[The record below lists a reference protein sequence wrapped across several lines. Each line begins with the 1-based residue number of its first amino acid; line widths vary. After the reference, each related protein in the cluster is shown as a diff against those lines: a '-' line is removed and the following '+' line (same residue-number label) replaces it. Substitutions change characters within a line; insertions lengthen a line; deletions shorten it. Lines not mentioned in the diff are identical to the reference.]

1 MNTKSNFKKEPTTI
15 ILFLASITL
24 VFAFLVINLAFQKS
38 GPSIRN
44 GATEEEINNY
54 AYQLL
59 EAKPEN
65 ALGYQEAIK
74 YYKSQISAASEPEQV
89 FSLKLD
95 LASFF
100 GRTGDPISGLTTLED
115 ISPDS
120 LSPIAR
126 YYLYA
131 TLSYLYD
138 RDGDSETATEYY
150 QRITDEGIYDYI
162 AKLDAG
168 EIDPSS
174 ATTETTET
182 VTEPTDQDESSEDDC
197 EEECESEDYRDES

>member
-74 YYKSQISAASEPEQV
+74 YYESQISAAQNSDQA
-89 FSLKLD
+89 FSLRLG

-100 GRTGDPISGLTTLED
+100 GRTGDPVSGLGVLDE
-115 ISPDS
+115 ISTDS

-138 RDGDSETATEYY
+138 RNGDSETATEYY

-168 EIDPSS
+168 EIDPVS
-174 ATTETTET
+174 TTAETTS
-182 VTEPTDQDESSEDDC
+182 QDEPSEDGCD
-197 EEECESEDYRDES
+197 EECETENYWDDGENL